1 MSKSSIVILIYIV
14 GILLGALFFDLWG
27 AETNLKKALFALSW
41 TAIFLIA
48 LFYAE
53 RNKEE

>member
-27 AETNLKKALFALSW
+27 AETNLKKAFFALSW